1 MYNHSLTLP
10 QNQNLSGGQMMRQDK
25 VFRWL
30 AGAVVCSLLLAAGCA
45 PLGEKTAKPGPGL
58 QIPKAATPETV
69 TLALK
74 FTPRDSTIYKVTTQ
88 KEKSVKLES
97 SQPIPGFK
105 GGHNLNRVEII
116 FTQQIQSTDDQGNA
130 IAKITIEGLKY
141 LAKTKDNLVL
151 DFDSSREQNQNN
163 PLAGLIGQSYT
174 IEISPAGE
182 VIEIIDVSQAQAAV
196 RGGSLA
202 HKTASELLELDAIKQ
217 RHEIMALPAADKK
230 QSRTGDNWSR
240 IMNFT
245 FGMMGSKSYE
255 KIYTLKEIKDTD
267 NHRIAVLEMGA
278 IPTAETME
286 LLDKN
291 QATNS
296 FREMFDNI
304 ETYTGQLKLDLT
316 AGKIEKYTE
325 ELETE
330 WIIVDP
336 EAKQE
341 DKEPAA
347 LRMTAVRFYSLEKLD

>member
-1 MYNHSLTLP
+1 
-10 QNQNLSGGQMMRQDK
+10 MMRQDK
-25 VFRWL
+25 IFGWL
-30 AGAVVCSLLLAAGCA
+30 ASAAACSLLLAAGCA
-45 PLGEKTAKPGPGL
+45 PPGEKIAKPEPGL
-58 QIPKAATPETV
+58 QITKAATPETV

-88 KEKSVKLES
+88 KEKSVKLEG
-97 SQPIPGFK
+97 SQPIPDFK

-116 FTQQIQSTDDQGNA
+116 FTRQIQSTDDQGNA
-130 IAKITIEGLKY
+130 IAKITIEGLKC
-141 LAKTKDNLVL
+141 LTKIKDNLIL
-151 DFDSSREQNQNN
+151 DFDSSREEDQNN

-182 VIEIIDVSQAQAAV
+182 VIEIIDVSQARAAV
-196 RGGSLA
+196 RGSSSA
-202 HKTASELLELDAIKQ
+202 HKTASALLELDAIKH

-230 QSRTGDNWSR
+230 QLRTGDNWSR
-240 IMNFT
+240 ITNFT

-267 NHRIAVLEMGA
+267 NRKIAVLEMGA
-278 IPTAETME
+278 IPTAETIE

-291 QATNS
+291 QAASN
-296 FREMFDNI
+296 FLEMFDNI

-336 EAKQE
+336 EAKQK

-347 LRMTAVRFYSLEKLD
+347 LRMTAIRLYSLEKLD